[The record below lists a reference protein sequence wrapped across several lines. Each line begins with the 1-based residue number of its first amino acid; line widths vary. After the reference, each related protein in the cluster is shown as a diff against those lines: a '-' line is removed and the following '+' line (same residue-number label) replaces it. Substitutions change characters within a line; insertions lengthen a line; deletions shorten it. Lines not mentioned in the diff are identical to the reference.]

1 MTIFCNGVDDH
12 RALDALLSESNCGEP
27 CKSVGNAD
35 ARADI
40 FGDLLG
46 SPASGAAVIERS
58 KNFLVIGFN
67 LGLTSAFNSFRPLW
81 CRRLGFRIVGLGVA
95 VCRKTPIRGRVGRA
109 IIRVGIFLT
118 RIRAQNVLGNWHR

>member
-1 MTIFCNGVDDH
+1 MPLFCNGVDDD
-12 RALDALLSESNCGEP
+12 RALGALLSESNCGEP
-27 CKSVGNAD
+27 CKSVGNVD
-35 ARADI
+35 ARANI

-46 SPASGAAVIERS
+46 TPASGAAVIERS
-58 KNFLVIGFN
+58 KNFLLIGFN
-67 LGLTSAFNSFRPLW
+67 LGLTSAFNSYRPVW

-118 RIRAQNVLGNWHR
+118 RIRARNVERN